1 MDVYVAA
8 KWEEKEECRKAQAK
22 LSILGHRIT
31 FDWTNGDGS
40 NKPKEAK
47 TDYIGVCSADAILVL
62 NHEKLFGGA
71 TEMGIAIGRDIPV
84 YVVGAEV
91 RDNIFFH
98 LTEFVQTFKSVDDAI
113 AKMEAD
119 RAKRIKDWS

>member
-1 MDVYVAA
+1 MNVYVAA
-8 KWEEKEECRKAQAK
+8 KWEEKKQANAAQAK
-22 LSILGHRIT
+22 LSIRGHRIT
-31 FDWTNGDGS
+31 FDWTTGDGT

-47 TDYIGVCSADAILVL
+47 TDYQGVVDADAVLVL

-98 LTEFVQTFKSVDDAI
+98 LTEFVQTFGSVDQAI
-113 AKMEAD
+113 DKMERD
-119 RAKRIKDWS
+119 YNVRH